1 MSITDEHV
9 NPFAAGTS
17 TSPDCQGYHPIAV
30 LADGE
35 LLCEHCVNDETNPI
49 IDGTGG
55 FETVDPSDAQWT
67 VISWMASDTVVEGEG
82 CAHCGRGWTS

>member
-1 MSITDEHV
+1 MSEAYV

-17 TSPDCQGYHPIAV
+17 KSPDCQGYHPIAV
-30 LADGE
+30 LGDGE

-55 FETVDPSDAQWT
+55 FESGDPSDAQWT

-82 CAHCGRGWTS
+82 CAHCGRTWVGA